1 MAHLDVRN
9 RKANKLWFT
18 GRRGGMGQQGADA
31 GLDWGCSGLS
41 GVTVAPEV
49 VTPCGIQ
56 IGASDVAQPLE
67 SRLVGCTPG
76 LVGNLEELQSI

>member
-1 MAHLDVRN
+1 MSCGLTRGRGVGVGV
-9 RKANKLWFT
+9 FT
-18 GRRGGMGQQGADA
+18 MGQQGADA

-49 VTPCGIQ
+49 VTSCCIH
-56 IGASDVAQPLE
+56 IGTSDVAQPLE